1 VLDIDHGLHP
11 SASVLEQDE
20 RVPGHVRHRLPQD
33 LLRPRQLIVQPHRPL
48 AGRGFNTVF
57 WVVEKQEQ
65 LPVEFATSAQ
75 TVRVITIP
83 KAPADQRLAA
93 ARHVV
98 QTVLRMQGALRL
110 DAAVVAPAAENLLS
124 VTHGMSNS
132 EVIAVGR
139 VAIDRG
145 IAVNQLDEATRLYHI
160 GVRDNPWAASSVRE
174 KILAGERMLTGST
187 DESGPIGVLGQERAV
202 RKAVEIFMRSA
213 AGLTGA
219 QSSSSRTGH
228 AACSSWRAPPVSGRP
243 NSPRVS
249 LG

>member
-1 VLDIDHGLHP
+1 
-11 SASVLEQDE
+11 
-20 RVPGHVRHRLPQD
+20 
-33 LLRPRQLIVQPHRPL
+33 
-48 AGRGFNTVF
+48 
-57 WVVEKQEQ
+57 
-65 LPVEFATSAQ
+65 
-75 TVRVITIP
+75 
-83 KAPADQRLAA
+83 
-93 ARHVV
+93 
-98 QTVLRMQGALRL
+98 MQGALRL